1 MCLFL
6 PFSVSFQVCEF
17 MLARDLSLSLLHS
30 VSPRPSSRNRNFPP
44 TCLRPWI
51 RKSTS
56 SKASL
61 WRAASPRP
69 ATSSGKITP
78 FSQTSQAQRGW
89 VCHARAHASASAQVQ
104 TQRHGDDYI
113 TVCVAVF
120 EWAAFLIFLDRSLAG
135 KLRIGLAEQSVL
147 SALSQAVCLTPA
159 GQGNLQP
166 LE

>member
-1 MCLFL
+1 MSFSSLF
-6 PFSVSFQVCEF
+6 VSFQVYEF
-17 MLARDLSLSLLHS
+17 MLAGDLSLSLLHS
-30 VSPRPSSRNRNFPP
+30 VSPRSSSRNRNFPP

-61 WRAASPRP
+61 WRAAFPRP

-89 VCHARAHASASAQVQ
+89 VCHTRAHTHIRAGTNTKA
-104 TQRHGDDYI
+104 RWWLHHP
-113 TVCVAVF
+113 VCVAVF